1 MELEDITQGY
11 PDIIFITQFTRDI
24 LWSIGCVYE
33 DSNGRA
39 IIDCSSLS
47 EMDERYLVQI
57 AEGMEYRLEL
67 EQLITSRPIRC
78 EMGRLFAYYIL
89 GMENQSANS
98 IINSDYLKKM
108 YACFSLQKPLKITYS
123 IFGGVKITY

>member
-1 MELEDITQGY
+1 MELEDITNGY
-11 PDIIFITQFTRDI
+11 PDIVFMRQFIRDI
-24 LWSIGCVYE
+24 LWNIGCVYKGP
-33 DSNGRA
+33 NGLPV
-39 IIDCSSLS
+39 IEHESLS
-47 EMDERYLVQI
+47 ELDERYLIQI

-89 GMENQSANS
+89 GQPNQSSNS
-98 IINSDYLKKM
+98 IINTEDLRKM
-108 YACFSLQKPLKITYS
+108 YACFSLQKPLKITYR